1 MQENRQKFKVGL
13 VQMTSNDV
21 VADNI
26 AVAERLIREAAAN
39 GANFVLTPEMTT
51 LLDFGTKQVFKKIAI
66 EEEDRSWRHFA
77 ALANELDI
85 LLLIGSIAIKNGTKA
100 ANRSFLFSPDGEKCA
115 TYDKIHMF
123 DVDIP
128 GDKAYRETNAYQA
141 GKEAVLADLPWGK
154 VGLSICYDLRF
165 PYLYRMLSQA
175 GASMLTVPSAFTYV
189 TGKAHW
195 HTLLRARAIENGAY
209 IFAPAQVGDHKNGRK
224 TFGHSLVI
232 DPWGEVVCDG
242 GEEIGVSIAEI
253 DLDKVQEA
261 RKRIASL
268 THDKKV
274 VIKSVGRELS

>member
-1 MQENRQKFKVGL
+1 MMIENQQKFKVGL

-21 VADNI
+21 ISENVQM
-26 AVAERLIREAAAN
+26 AETLIREAAAK

-51 LLDFGTKQVFKKIAI
+51 LLDFGTKEVMEKISI
-66 EEEDRSWRHFA
+66 EEEDTSWRHFA
-77 ALANELDI
+77 ALAKELNI
-85 LLLIGSIAIKNGTKA
+85 WLLIGSIAIKNGDKA
-100 ANRSFLFSPDGEKCA
+100 ANRSFLFSPIGEKRA

-128 GDKAYRETNAYQA
+128 GDKAYRESNAYQA
-141 GKEAVLADLPWGK
+141 GQEAVLAELPWGK

-175 GASMLTVPSAFTYV
+175 GAAMLTVPSAFTYV

-195 HTLLRARAIENGAY
+195 HTLLKARAIENGAY
-209 IFAPAQVGDHKNGRK
+209 VFAPAQVGDHRNGRK
-224 TFGHSLVI
+224 TFGHSLII

-253 DLDKVQEA
+253 DLEKVSAA
-261 RKRIASL
+261 RSRIAAL
-268 THDKKV
+268 THDQKV
-274 VIKSVGRELS
+274 AIRNK